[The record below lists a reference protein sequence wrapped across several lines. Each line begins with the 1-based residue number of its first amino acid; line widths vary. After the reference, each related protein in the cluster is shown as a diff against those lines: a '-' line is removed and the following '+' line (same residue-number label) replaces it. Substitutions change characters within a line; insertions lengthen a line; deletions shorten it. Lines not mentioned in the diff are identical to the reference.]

1 MATIITEGPL
11 LVSIKNGIKT
21 ITFSQPHKRNAING
35 DMAKTFRDVVLET
48 KNDESRVV
56 ILTGAGNDFCAGA
69 ELDPRVV
76 AAEGGF
82 NVTTFLQQTYNPLV
96 LAMREMNKPFIAKVR
111 GNCVGVGFSFA
122 LACDMILASQNAK
135 FSQIF
140 TRIGLSSD
148 GGGSYFMQEK
158 LGYHKAFELMA
169 TNAILSAEE
178 AKSYGLINQ
187 LHADENLDK
196 AVQEMADSLANGP
209 LIAIKHT
216 KANLRRAS
224 REGLAAALEEEAQN
238 QGINFTSED
247 FFEGIAAF
255 LQKRKANFKGK

>member
-11 LVSIKNGIKT
+11 LVSMKDGVKT
-21 ITFSQPHKRNAING
+21 ITFSQPHKRNAISG
-35 DMAKTFRDVVLET
+35 QMAETFRDVIMET
-48 KNDESRVV
+48 REDDSRVI
-56 ILTGAGNDFCAGA
+56 ILTGAGSDFCAGA
-69 ELDPRVV
+69 DLDPRVV
-76 AAEGGF
+76 AEEGGF
-82 NVTTFLQQTYNPLV
+82 DVTTFLQQTYNPLV

-169 TNAILSAEE
+169 TNAIIKSEE
-178 AKSYGLINQ
+178 AKSYGLVNQ
-187 LHADENLDK
+187 LFADDELDQ
-196 AVQEMADSLANGP
+196 AVQDMASSLANGP
-209 LIAIKHT
+209 YLAIQHT

-238 QGINFTSED
+238 QGVNFKSED